1 MEKPSK
7 ADEELALFDDDA
19 DLARS
24 VGKKILALRQR
35 YGLSQRELARRAD
48 MTNSSLS
55 TIEQGKVSPSITTL
69 EKILK
74 AIPISLQSF
83 FSENAEHSPPVIRQH
98 EFMLVKKAGLENRV
112 LPLLEHGRQD
122 SYIARQTYAP
132 GSHITSEWMVR
143 QGFVGG
149 IVIDG
154 DLQLVLEGTEYSL
167 SRGDGFHFALHRSH
181 SFKNN
186 SDSECIV
193 VSVSFAH

>member
-1 MEKPSK
+1 MENSTK
-7 ADEELALFDDDA
+7 ADEKRALLEDDA
-19 DLARS
+19 ELARS

-55 TIEQGKVSPSITTL
+55 TIEQGKVSPSIATL

-83 FSENAEHSPPVIRQH
+83 FSENIEDAPPVIRQN
-98 EFMLVKKAGLENRV
+98 EFMLVKKPGLENRV
-112 LPLLEHGRQD
+112 LPLSEQGRQD
-122 SYIARQTYAP
+122 AYLARQTYAP
-132 GSHITSEWMVR
+132 GAFINSEWMVR

-149 IVIDG
+149 IVIEG
-154 DLQLVLEGTEYSL
+154 CLQLVLEGTEYSL
-167 SRGDGFHFALHRSH
+167 SNGDGFHFALHRSH
-181 SFKNN
+181 AFKNN